1 MTTRLG
7 IPLATVAALLTLTLA
22 PIAPAAQPSAE
33 PIDAFSNAGD
43 EPTSL
48 VGHVT
53 RRISV
58 DGRPVDISVTVSNV
72 LIPVTGSGSRSLPAA
87 VRVDLDSGDGEALP
101 EITAIRVRLERVRP
115 PLRIYR
121 SALYPEL
128 TFAADPL
135 HAGYAANITSFHPG
149 VRLKATV
156 IVETPH
162 ETRYVRVGQVR
173 VRPPAPLANP
183 VIAE

>member
-7 IPLATVAALLTLTLA
+7 IPLATVAALLTLA

-33 PIDAFSNAGD
+33 PIDAFSNAGN

-58 DGRPVDISVTVSNV
+58 DGRPVDISVTVRNV
-72 LIPVTGSGSRSLPAA
+72 LIPVTAGSGSRALPAA
-87 VRVDLDSGDGEALP
+87 VRVGLDSGDGEALP

-121 SALYPEL
+121 STLYPEL

>member
-1 MTTRLG
+1 MTTRMYF
-7 IPLATVAALLTLTLA
+7 PLTLTIALLGLA
-22 PIAPAAQPSAE
+22 GPAPAAAPSSE
-33 PIDAFSNAGD
+33 PDNPIAGAG
-43 EPTSL
+43 EIPASMIGL
-48 VGHVT
+48 VT

-58 DGRPVDISVTVSNV
+58 DGRPVDISVSVSNV
-72 LIPVTGSGSRSLPAA
+72 LVATGEGGGSRALPAA
-87 VRVDLDSGDGEALP
+87 VRVELDSGDRQPLP

-115 PLRIYR
+115 PMRIYR
-121 SALYPEL
+121 SQLFPEL

-135 HAGYAANITSFHPG
+135 HAGYAANLTSFHPG

-183 VIAE
+183 VIPQ